1 MYEAYELKKSYFV
14 VHLDTL
20 FCDMHHIAYICVHF
34 GPKNQILMGND
45 CKTCPFNTLAA
56 SKLSDNSFEQLSANH
71 LVMKLKKGDTII
83 KQGMYSTN
91 VVFLRTG
98 LAKIHL
104 AGPYHEQIVK
114 IVKAPTYLG
123 LPTTFG
129 DKINQYSV
137 TAVSDA
143 EVCFIDVEIF
153 QNILDENRDFSNGII
168 LELCKNE
175 LESFRRCA
183 NRTQKLIRGNMA
195 DALLEFSEKIFE
207 SDTFVIPL
215 SQAELAN
222 LVDTSRESV
231 SRVLTEF
238 DKDEIIKIT
247 GKQIEIINKKSLLMI
262 SQNG

>member
-1 MYEAYELKKSYFV
+1 MESN
-14 VHLDTL
+14 
-20 FCDMHHIAYICVHF
+20 C
-34 GPKNQILMGND
+34 KN
-45 CKTCPFNTLAA
+45 CPFNSKAAATLCD
-56 SKLSDNSFEQLSANH
+56 SSFEQLSANH
-71 LVMKLKKGDTII
+71 LVLKLKKGDTII

-114 IVKAPTYLG
+114 LVKAPTYLG

-137 TAVSDA
+137 TAVTDV
-143 EVCFIDVEIF
+143 EVCFIDVEVF
-153 QNILDENRDFSNGII
+153 QTILNENREFSHEII
-168 LELCKNE
+168 LELCRNE

-195 DALLEFSEKIFE
+195 DALLEFSEKIFI
-207 SDTFVIPL
+207 SDTFTIPL

-231 SRVLTEF
+231 NRVLSEF
-238 DKDEIIKIT
+238 DKDEIINLN
-247 GKQIEIINKKSLLMI
+247 GKQITILNKKSLQLI

>member
-1 MYEAYELKKSYFV
+1 ML
-14 VHLDTL
+14 
-20 FCDMHHIAYICVHF
+20 
-34 GPKNQILMGND
+34 NN
-45 CKTCPFNTLAA
+45 CKECPFNSTAA
-56 SKLSDNSFEQLSANH
+56 AMLSDCSFDQLSENH
-71 LVMKLKKGDTII
+71 LVLKFRKGDTII

-98 LAKIHL
+98 LAKVHL

-114 IVKAPTYLG
+114 LVKAPTYLG

-137 TAVSDA
+137 TAVSDV
-143 EVCFIDVEIF
+143 EVCFIDVDVF
-153 QNILDENRDFSNGII
+153 QTILNENREFSHEII
-168 LELCKNE
+168 LELCRNE
-175 LESFRRCA
+175 LESFHRCA

-195 DALLEFSEKIFE
+195 DALLEFSDAIFL
-207 SDTFVIPL
+207 SDTFVLPL

-238 DKDEIIKIT
+238 ARDKIIELNGKEIR
-247 GKQIEIINKKSLLMI
+247 IINKKSLQLV

>member
-1 MYEAYELKKSYFV
+1 MES
-14 VHLDTL
+14 
-20 FCDMHHIAYICVHF
+20 
-34 GPKNQILMGND
+34 N
-45 CKTCPFNTLAA
+45 CKTCPFNSKAA
-56 SKLSDNSFEQLSANH
+56 STLCDASFEQLSENH
-71 LVMKLKKGDTII
+71 LVLKFKKGDTII

-104 AGPYHEQIVK
+104 TGPYHEQIVK
-114 IVKAPTYLG
+114 LIKAPTYLG

-137 TAVSDA
+137 TAVSEV
-143 EVCFIDVEIF
+143 EVCFIDLSTF
-153 QNILDENRDFSNGII
+153 NTILKENREFSHEII
-168 LELCKNE
+168 LELCRNE

-195 DALLEFSEKIFE
+195 DALLEFSEKIFM
-207 SDTFVIPL
+207 SDDFVMPL
-215 SQAELAN
+215 SQSDLAN

-231 SRVLTEF
+231 SRVMSEF
-238 DKDEIIKIT
+238 DKDGIIAVN
-247 GKQIEIINKKSLLMI
+247 GKQIKILNKKSLKLI

>member
-1 MYEAYELKKSYFV
+1 MS
-14 VHLDTL
+14 
-20 FCDMHHIAYICVHF
+20 
-34 GPKNQILMGND
+34 ND
-45 CKTCPFNTLAA
+45 CRQCPFNSKAA
-56 SKLSDNSFEQLSANH
+56 SMLSECSFEQLSENH
-71 LVMKLKKGDTII
+71 LVLKFKKGDSII
-83 KQGMYSTN
+83 KQGMFSTN

-114 IVKAPTYLG
+114 LIKAPTYLG

-137 TAVSDA
+137 TAVSEV
-143 EVCFIDVEIF
+143 EVCFIDVKVF
-153 QNILDENRDFSNGII
+153 QTILNENREFSNEII
-168 LELCKNE
+168 IELCRNE

-195 DALLEFSEKIFE
+195 DALLEFSDKIFM
-207 SDTFVIPL
+207 SDNFILPL
-215 SQAELAN
+215 SQSDLAN

-238 DKDEIIKIT
+238 DKDGLIKVN
-247 GKQIEIINKKSLLMI
+247 GKQIEILNKKSLKLI

>member
-1 MYEAYELKKSYFV
+1 MENE
-14 VHLDTL
+14 
-20 FCDMHHIAYICVHF
+20 C
-34 GPKNQILMGND
+34 KN
-45 CKTCPFNTLAA
+45 CPFNSKAA
-56 SKLSDNSFEQLSANH
+56 STLSDCSFDQLNANH
-71 LVMKLKKGDTII
+71 AVVCFRKGDSII

-91 VVFLRTG
+91 VAFLRTG

-104 AGPYHEQIVK
+104 AGPYHEQIVR

-137 TAVSDA
+137 TAVSDV
-143 EVCFIDVEIF
+143 EVCFIDVNIF
-153 QNILDENRDFSNGII
+153 RDLLKQNEQFSYEII
-168 LELCKNE
+168 LELCRNE

-183 NRTQKLIRGNMA
+183 NRTQKQIRGNMA
-195 DALLEFSEKIFE
+195 DALLDFSNTIFR
-207 SDTFVIPL
+207 SDTFTIPL

-238 DKDEIIKIT
+238 DKDGIIKLT
-247 GKQIEIINKKSLLMI
+247 GKQIEITNKKSLQLI